1 MVALEGLLD
10 ISLGFIST
18 IGACLANRQK
28 LGWDN
33 GLMGCWRNCI
43 YCQTSVEMTCPT
55 PTSLIRKGK
64 TQVKQITV
72 MKALF
77 H

>member
-1 MVALEGLLD
+1 MVALEGLLE
-10 ISLGFIST
+10 ILLGFISA

-28 LGWDN
+28 LCWDN
-33 GLMGCWRNCI
+33 GLMECWRNCI
-43 YCQTSVEMTCPT
+43 YCQISVEMTCPT
-55 PTSLIRKGK
+55 PTS
-64 TQVKQITV
+64 QITV